1 MNAPSSRGAMW
12 EVRRS
17 AGVIVTAV
25 PSGGSGGRVDGPAPA
40 HGSGGRVRGRGH
52 LVARPDLRPLPIERE
67 ADVGLDV
74 CVQLPEGVNLA
85 KRDDG
90 TAAPLAVVVGG
101 RGEAEVCHH

>member
-1 MNAPSSRGAMW
+1 
-12 EVRRS
+12 
-17 AGVIVTAV
+17 
-25 PSGGSGGRVDGPAPA
+25 
-40 HGSGGRVRGRGH
+40 
-52 LVARPDLRPLPIERE
+52 LPIERE